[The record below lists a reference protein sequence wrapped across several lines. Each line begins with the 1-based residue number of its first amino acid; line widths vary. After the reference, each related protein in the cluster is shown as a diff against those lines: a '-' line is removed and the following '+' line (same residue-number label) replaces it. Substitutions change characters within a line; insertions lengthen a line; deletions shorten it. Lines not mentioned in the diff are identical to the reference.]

1 MSGASETWR
10 VVFGDGS
17 TDVATVTKLD
27 HGMWRAQTAKG
38 ISWSVCPTPHAAVA
52 DLFDVSPSCVFGP
65 GETPEERA
73 VFAPGETPEERAA
86 FARGVE
92 AMRAAA
98 VAVCLAE
105 GDASVKDAE
114 AATEGD
120 ALALARWSAAT
131 SLMLSRNIEAITI
144 EPEATK

>member
-1 MSGASETWR
+1 MSGASEKWL
-10 VVFGDGS
+10 VVYSDGS
-17 TDVATVTKLD
+17 SAPVIVTKLG
-27 HGMWRAQTAKG
+27 HEQFRAQQPNDTSWVVRKSPRTA
-38 ISWSVCPTPHAAVA
+38 AAR
-52 DLFDVSPSCVFGP
+52 LFDVSPCEVFG
-65 GETPEERA
+65 
-73 VFAPGETPEERAA
+73 PGETPEERAA